1 MCHLFSA
8 AGSVRRK
15 KKPLRSVR
23 LQKTF
28 SPWRHLF
35 PLLVLY
41 LDIFFFVL
49 SIWLICFLLNLSQT
63 DAYRFSR
70 SQKQD
75 LYFEVY
81 SSPQTLV
88 NIWPA
93 LTWGSEEEH
102 ALASGINF
110 WAQVKKQGKIDPF
123 NWMYSKGWYHW
134 AWVSKVTSAAV
145 KN

>member
-15 KKPLRSVR
+15 KNPWGQWDSRRLSVPGDIY
-23 LQKTF
+23 F
-28 SPWRHLF
+28 
-35 PLLVLY
+35 LY
-41 LDIFFFVL
+41 LSFTWTSFFL
-49 SIWLICFLLNLSQT
+49 SSIWLICFLLNLSQT

-110 WAQVKKQGKIDPF
+110 WARVQKQGKIDPF